1 VPQFR
6 DVLTGYALEAKKN
19 GSFKSEDFKVTSDMR
34 QQVLQRLKAKGVDL
48 SPTVFDSASRLIDDQ
63 LGYEIARYVF
73 GRPAE
78 FRRKARND
86 QQMQAAM
93 EMLRKA
99 QSPKE
104 LMSLATSGQGAGAAR
119 N

>member
-1 VPQFR
+1 M
-6 DVLTGYALEAKKN
+6 TAYALDAKKN
-19 GSFKSEDFKVTSDMR
+19 GWIKSEDFKITPEIR

-48 SPTVFDSASRLIDDQ
+48 QPAVFDSASRLVDDQ

-78 FRRKARND
+78 FRRKAKD
-86 QQMQAAM
+86 DEQMQAAM
-93 EMLRKA
+93 GLLRKA

-104 LMSLATSGQGAGAAR
+104 LMSLATSNKAAAPAQ